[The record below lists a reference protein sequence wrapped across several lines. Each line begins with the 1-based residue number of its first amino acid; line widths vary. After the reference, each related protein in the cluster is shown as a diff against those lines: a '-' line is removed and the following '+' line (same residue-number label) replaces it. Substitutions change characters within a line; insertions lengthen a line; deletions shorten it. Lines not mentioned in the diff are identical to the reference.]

1 MKTRE
6 EPALHRRIGETARN
20 MGVVTDEYVHENAWR
35 SIALAAVIGCVIGFL
50 FGHRGEE

>member
-6 EPALHRRIGETARN
+6 EQAFHQRIGETARN
-20 MGVVTDEYVHENAWR
+20 VGTATDEYVHENAWR

-50 FGHRGEE
+50 FGQRRED